1 MCVLYIDPLLD
12 FEQSVLY
19 SRIVELLMA
28 KTAVRKYRG
37 QIPGAFH
44 KPRRAVPV
52 ILKCSSEEKR
62 NCSQS
67 NPLCNNVI
75 NYSYIF
81 VLFRIKQ
88 CTDINNCDLA
98 ITKRV

>member
-19 SRIVELLMA
+19 SRIVEILMA

-37 QIPGAFH
+37 RFTSPRYL
-44 KPRRAVPV
+44 RRAVSV
-52 ILKCSSEEKR
+52 ILKCSSEQKR

>member
-37 QIPGAFH
+37 QIQGG
-44 KPRRAVPV
+44 V
-52 ILKCSSEEKR
+52 
-62 NCSQS
+62 SQARGICVAHCQS
-67 NPLCNNVI
+67 
-75 NYSYIF
+75 F
-81 VLFRIKQ
+81 
-88 CTDINNCDLA
+88 
-98 ITKRV
+98 